1 MAANA
6 PMVLGKI
13 SWTSLGIQ
21 AIIFCLLI
29 ISFGF
34 IGFPEPLIFALFTYV
49 IIARILRSTI
59 AKNHRQGIRL
69 VLQKKFA
76 EAIPYF
82 EKSVVYFS
90 ANTWVDKYRSITL
103 LSAAKSSYKEMGLC
117 NIGWCC
123 GQLGDGQKAK
133 EYYEKAIAEFPDCG
147 LANSALKLINS
158 FADSVPT
165 K

>member
-34 IGFPEPLIFALFTYV
+34 IGLPEPLIFAIFTYV
-49 IIARILRSTI
+49 IVARILRSTI
-59 AKNHRQGIRL
+59 AKNHRHGIKL

-76 EAIPYF
+76 KAIPYF
-82 EKSVVYFS
+82 EKNVVYFS

-103 LSAAKSSYKEMGLC
+103 LSSAKSSYKEMGLC
-117 NIGWCC
+117 NIAWCY
-123 GQLGDGQKAK
+123 GQLGDGQKQK
-133 EYYEKAIAEFPDCG
+133 SIMKKHRQNFRKAIWQ
-147 LANSALKLINS
+147 
-158 FADSVPT
+158 T
-165 K
+165 QH